1 MGIDEIS
8 LKKGH
13 KDFVVIISAYIK
25 GDLRV
30 LGVLENRTKA
40 EVKKIF
46 LKYSQEVTKENRGYL

>member
-13 KDFVVIISAYIK
+13 KDFVAIISAYVK
-25 GDLRV
+25 GELRV

-40 EVKKIF
+40 EVKKFF
-46 LKYSQEVTKENRGYL
+46 LSIPKRL